1 MTSYLLRCSGKKAMH
16 RSSVQSD
23 AWSFKHSWERE
34 VWLARSMHVQVMVHI
49 AEKLQQLHAAGWTH
63 RDLKPGNAIWLPSK
77 NSWTLIDFGCAAR
90 IGAPPP
96 PPPLCPTSAV
106 AIPTGSTLTDALPR
120 PCMADDVVLR
130 PCIRHRQY
138 TEKKQ
143 SRRPR

>member
-16 RSSVQSD
+16 RSSVRSD
-23 AWSFKHSWERE
+23 TWSFKHSWVRE
-34 VWLARSMHVQVMVHI
+34 VWLARSTHVQVMVHI

-96 PPPLCPTSAV
+96 PSPPLPHVGGGHS
-106 AIPTGSTLTDALPR
+106 
-120 PCMADDVVLR
+120 
-130 PCIRHRQY
+130 HRVH
-138 TEKKQ
+138 
-143 SRRPR
+143 PG